1 MLPLFCKRN
10 LCALLLAALAAG
22 TCSVSAIAAQSTTA
36 HSQKPA
42 HKSST
47 HASATHSTNSSATG
61 TSAKSGSRKSSK
73 KRSKRVKGQAAPTPD
88 RISEIQEALAQKGA
102 LSGSPSGKWDDS
114 TVEAMKKF
122 QSSNGLSATGKLDA
136 PTLQK
141 LGLGSMTAGVAAPTP
156 PPNSSN
162 RLRNQTSSPA
172 EPSN

>member
-1 MLPLFCKRN
+1 MLSLCCKKN
-10 LCALLLAALAAG
+10 LCGLLLAALAAG
-22 TCSVSAIAAQSTTA
+22 TCSVSALAAQSTAA
-36 HSQKPA
+36 HPPKPA

-47 HASATHSTNSSATG
+47 HASAAHSTKPSATS

-102 LSGSPSGKWDDS
+102 FSGTPNGKWDDA
-114 TVEAMKKF
+114 TTEATRKF
-122 QSSNGLSATGKLDA
+122 QSSNGLNPTGKLDA

-141 LGLGSMTAGVAAPTP
+141 LGLGSVTAGMAAPTP

-162 RLRNQTSSPA
+162 RLRNLSSSPA